1 MFGFGSCRGVT
12 AAAWGEGLVSQPHG
26 PPAPRTTKT
35 HAAVFP
41 EAKRPISQDRNHPRL
56 LMGLQSLAGG
66 ETCLNSSTLRW
77 QNLFHTEKTVE
88 SGRPWRQKRG
98 QRDSQNGAMGG
109 REAKKMGALQERKA
123 ESKEREVWG
132 ACRPGEPHTARL
144 PKSLRDKPRSLA
156 GPREPRPRS
165 SAPHS
170 LPPPA
175 PSVKRCYHFVRV
187 TGVHLGEGV

>member
-1 MFGFGSCRGVT
+1 MLLF
-12 AAAWGEGLVSQPHG
+12 SQRPKG
-26 PPAPRTTKT
+26 PSA
-35 HAAVFP
+35 
-41 EAKRPISQDRNHPRL
+41 RNHPPL
-56 LMGLQSLAGG
+56 LIGLQSLAGG

-88 SGRPWRQKRG
+88 SGRPRRQRRG

-109 REAKKMGALQERKA
+109 REAKQMGALQERKA

-144 PKSLRDKPRSLA
+144 PKSLRGKPRSLA

-165 SAPHS
+165 LAPPLTSSPSPFGKTLLPLREGHRCPLRGRGVRS
-170 LPPPA
+170 LSPTLPLHRAPA
-175 PSVKRCYHFVRV
+175 DTPRGTQTHRY
-187 TGVHLGEGV
+187 